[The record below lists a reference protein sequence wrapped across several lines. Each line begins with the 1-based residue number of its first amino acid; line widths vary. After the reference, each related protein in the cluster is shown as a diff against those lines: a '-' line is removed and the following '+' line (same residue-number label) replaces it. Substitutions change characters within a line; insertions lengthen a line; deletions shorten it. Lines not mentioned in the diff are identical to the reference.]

1 MKTRVAVF
9 FLVVLL
15 FLAAVGKS
23 TAIEQEQLRDQTRF
37 SKDKSL
43 ASGSVATNPKAIAK
57 LIDEIN
63 AAAQTNKQRMVS
75 IIVINI
81 DVAAATLEKEKAQTG
96 LSYGEIYVAHSL
108 ALATGKKFSAILA
121 LKKSGKSWADIA
133 TAHKVTLK
141 GSNELIKEMQKQ

>member
-1 MKTRVAVF
+1 MRTRVPVF
-9 FLVVLL
+9 ILVVLL
-15 FLAAVGKS
+15 FLAAAGRS
-23 TAIEQEQLRDQTRF
+23 TAIEQDQLRDQSRF

-43 ASGSVATNPKAIAK
+43 ASGAVATDPKAIAK

-63 AAAQTNKQRMVS
+63 AAARTNKQRMMS

-96 LSYGEIYVAHSL
+96 MSLGEIYVAHSL
-108 ALATGKKFSAILA
+108 ALATNKKFSAILA
-121 LKKSGKSWADIA
+121 LKKSGKSWAEIA
-133 TAHKVTLK
+133 TAHKVSLK